1 MKYIVDYTNNTE
13 NIDNVFISTNES
25 GLVNYPFIIGIIDMA
40 KGELING
47 CNVYLEEGT
56 EKKKL
61 NRKLKKKSDDT

>member
-1 MKYIVDYTNNTE
+1 
-13 NIDNVFISTNES
+13 
-25 GLVNYPFIIGIIDMA
+25 MA